1 MSQLK
6 PTDCIDCQKIL
17 KHWIEFQLVDEEG
30 KPLVGMSYKL
40 KSRGN
45 QNIKRTGTTDGDGL
59 LREEDLPPMPVT
71 LSISAQPLADEI
83 VKRTPRGQAGKDNS
97 QVRPTALTNGYEY
110 QYITLGMVS
119 DAYPRISEWQEQ
131 ELQNSEHFRGS
142 TLKGLSTHQLNR
154 RHVLEIQ
161 VIKNKCACYRDIT
174 LSELQEILPNVPQR
188 RLEYYLNAFN
198 QGFNKFDITTCR
210 GKAHFLAQVFHESG
224 KLRYTKEIG
233 GENESYSP
241 WYGRGLIQLTH
252 QRAYRQYGNYIG
264 EDVTSSNENR
274 DKLLSSPHSVL
285 SAFWF
290 YKVKNPSVFNSAAN
304 DDFNKVTALIN
315 GGFNGY
321 DDRLFHLKKAIN
333 ALKAE
338 HLNQLL
344 SNDEFEFA
352 SSSIYNNKINSFAWG
367 LWHDPST
374 KKQGTAKDSDKA
386 LRGYER
392 VQELITANP
401 FRRNEL
407 EQKMYG
413 IKKSDVSN
421 YINRRI
427 AALRGRGN

>member
-1 MSQLK
+1 MTNKAIILLNDTIDHGGKVLIAAGSYTYK
-6 PTDCIDCQKIL
+6 GIPVAGETDSVERPKCNGVFPIV
-17 KHWIEFQLVDEEG
+17 ESSEN
-30 KPLVGMSYKL
+30 L
-40 KSRGN
+40 KSY
-45 QNIKRTGTTDGDGL
+45 
-59 LREEDLPPMPVT
+59 
-71 LSISAQPLADEI
+71 
-83 VKRTPRGQAGKDNS
+83 GK
-97 QVRPTALTNGYEY
+97 V
-110 QYITLGMVS
+110 I
-119 DAYPRISEWQEQ
+119 
-131 ELQNSEHFRGS
+131 
-142 TLKGLSTHQLNR
+142 THQLNR

-252 QRAYRQYGNYIG
+252 QRAYRQYRNYIG

-413 IKKSDVSN
+413 IKKVMSP
-421 YINRRI
+421 II
-427 AALRGRGN
+427 